1 MTATILINATIHT
14 LDPERPLA
22 TALAVADGQIVAVG
36 TDRGVLPYA
45 EALGRGAAEVDVID
59 LGGRAVLPGLTDAH
73 LHFAFL
79 ARQLQAVD
87 VETATRDEALSRVA
101 ARAATAA
108 PGTWITGGGWN
119 QNLWDRYPTVADL
132 DRVAPQNPVYL
143 VAKSYHAAWV
153 NSRALQLAGV
163 GRDTGAPAG
172 SEIGRDAAGNL
183 TGVLLEWPAM
193 DLVARSIPRE
203 TPEQLAT
210 RMKPAF
216 THVWQAGLTGI
227 HCFDGDEALAAYV
240 HLHQRGE
247 LGLRVV
253 KMILKGEHEA
263 AFEQGL
269 RSGMGDDW
277 LRIGNL
283 KVMADGAMG
292 QQTALMFAPY
302 EGRQGGGT
310 ASTPADEGCG
320 IAVTGKDELRELALT
335 AVTNGFAMSV
345 HAIGDRANHDV
356 LDVFAQARELETGLA
371 QRSGAGR
378 QASSAAGSGTGIPGT
393 APSAVPAPTVL
404 RHRIEHVQIIAADDV
419 ARLAQLGVIASVQ
432 PLHATSDMEVAD
444 RVLGARSRRAY
455 VFRELLDTGATLA
468 CGSDAPV
475 ESCNPFWGIH
485 AAVTRRRVDGA
496 PGPDGWHGDQRL
508 TVAEALHG
516 YTLGA
521 AYAGG
526 HEDVSGSLT
535 PGKLADLVVC
545 DRDIFACDPADIR
558 DTRVLATMVGGVW
571 RHRMA
576 EIS

>member
-14 LDPERPLA
+14 LDAERPLA

-36 TDRGVLPYA
+36 TNRGVLPYA
-45 EALGRGAAEVDVID
+45 EALGGGGADVDVID

-87 VETATRDEALSRVA
+87 VETATRDEALRRVA
-101 ARAATAA
+101 ARAAVAA
-108 PGTWITGGGWN
+108 PGAWITGGGWN
-119 QNLWDRYPTVADL
+119 QNLWDRYPTAADL

-153 NSRALQLAGV
+153 SGRALQLARV
-163 GRDTGAPAG
+163 GRETEAPAG
-172 SEIGRDAAGNL
+172 SEIRRDAAGNL
-183 TGVLLEWPAM
+183 SGVLLEWPAM

-203 TPEQLAT
+203 APEQLAAL
-210 RMKPAF
+210 MKPAF
-216 THVWQAGLTGI
+216 THAWQAGLTGI

-302 EGRQGGGT
+302 EGRQGSGT
-310 ASTPADEGCG
+310 ASTNADEGCG

-335 AVTNGFAMSV
+335 AVTNGLAMSV

-356 LDVFAQARELETGLA
+356 LDVLAQARELEAGL
-371 QRSGAGR
+371 
-378 QASSAAGSGTGIPGT
+378 
-393 APSAVPAPTVL
+393 APTVL

-419 ARLAQLGVIASVQ
+419 ARLARLGVIASVQ
-432 PLHATSDMEVAD
+432 PVQATSDMEVAD

-455 VFRELLDTGATLA
+455 VFRELLAAGAPLA

-526 HEDVSGSLT
+526 REDVSGSLT

-558 DTRVLATMVGGVW
+558 DTRTLATMVGGVW
-571 RHRMA
+571 RHRAA